1 MPTCVVKCCKNYTD
15 RTKKRDGITFHRVH
29 KDDKYWTNRLV
40 KIIRKCRY
48 DNDWVP
54 SKSSVICSVH
64 FDDNDFYT
72 TKHGRRYLVNN
83 ALPKKFLE
91 LSSRQEGTIVV
102 TNCFQTNI
110 LVSTIEPAE
119 LNPSVVKLEQ
129 LHTSG
134 HYDTSPE
141 LLPEPKLELENTFI
155 QEEQTSNLECTIDL
169 QGPKLEPESTF
180 IEEEQISISETTIG
194 LQEPKLE
201 PESTFIEEEQI
212 SISETTIGLQE
223 PKLEPESTFIEEEQI
238 SISETT
244 IGLQE
249 PKLESDSTFIEE
261 EQTSISETT
270 IALPQS
276 SCIAMV
282 PATNKPSPTQSFVPF
297 RNLAFLQQVKP
308 VEEASDINIE
318 NPLSV
323 LYPPKEQFIKEAFI
337 KKEITIRKLRQQ
349 LRSANQRIKR
359 LQSKNETLKEFIRSF
374 KKNVLN
380 RK

>member
-1 MPTCVVKCCKNYTD
+1 MPSCVVKCCKNDTG
-15 RTKKRDGITFHRVH
+15 RKNKSNGVTFHLVH

-223 PKLEPESTFIEEEQI
+223 PKLE
-238 SISETT
+238 
-244 IGLQE
+244 
-249 PKLESDSTFIEE
+249 SDSTFIEE